1 MSINDN
7 TIKTPGVYI
16 NEINAFP
23 NAVVQVPTA
32 VPAFIG
38 YTPQAS
44 YQGKSYIM
52 EPVLITSMNDFN
64 AFFANPA
71 LAKQY
76 SPSYYVSKQTTT
88 PTAGKSYLFN
98 GDNYSIEPDPGTIYY
113 LYNSIELFFQNGGA
127 EAYIVSLGPYG
138 VPTNT
143 PINTGD
149 EITNP
154 NVKLADFQLALDA
167 LKKVS
172 EVTLYVAPE
181 STLLADDE
189 YATLMQSM
197 LLQNS
202 TMQTAM
208 SILDV
213 KGGREPNPA
222 SWMNDITNFRNA
234 TGNDGLNYG
243 AAYYPYLNTTIM
255 PIDEVDYTNINGGD
269 VSELMDL
276 LNPASNPNQTAVA
289 IIDAIQ
295 KGNSLSVAQNN
306 QALIAA
312 SKTYAQLLTFI
323 QAQMNILPPSG
334 AMAGIY
340 SLTDSIQ
347 GVWSAPANV
356 SPVGVTDITIKL
368 NDTEQGELNV
378 DAVSGKSIN
387 AFRFFNGQ
395 GVLVWGARTLDGN
408 SQDWRY
414 ISTRRTII
422 MIEQSCQ
429 DALKAY
435 VFAPNDSNTWV
446 TVKSM
451 LENFLTNIW
460 AQGALAGAKPE
471 EAFGVQIG
479 LGSTMTAQD
488 ILDGIMRASILVAVT
503 HPAEFMV
510 ISIEQ
515 QLAKS

>member
-1 MSINDN
+1 MTINLQ
-7 TIKTPGVYI
+7 TPGVYI
-16 NEINAFP
+16 NELSAFP
-23 NAVVQVPTA
+23 NSVVQVPTA

-38 YTPQAS
+38 YTPQA
-44 YQGKSYIM
+44 YYEGKSYVM
-52 EPVLITSMNDFN
+52 KPVRITSMNDFN
-64 AFFANPA
+64 AFFVNPV

-76 SPSYYVSKQTTT
+76 SPSYYITKQTTA
-88 PTAGKSYLFN
+88 PISGKPYVLN
-98 GDNYSIEPDPGTIYY
+98 GDNYSIEPDPATIYY
-113 LYNSIELFFQNGGA
+113 LYNSVKLFFQNGGG

-138 VPTNT
+138 MPTNT
-143 PINTGD
+143 PIAPGG
-149 EITNP
+149 ELMNP
-154 NVKLADFQLALDA
+154 NVKLADFQSALEA
-167 LKKVS
+167 LKKIK

-189 YATLMQSM
+189 YATLLQSM
-197 LLQNS
+197 LLQSS

-222 SWMNDITNFRNA
+222 SWMNSITNFKNA
-234 TGNDGLNYG
+234 TGNNGLNYG

-255 PIDEVDYTNINGGD
+255 SMGEVDYTNINGGD
-269 VSELMDL
+269 VSALLDI
-276 LNPASNPNQTAVA
+276 LNPSANPNPNVVA
-289 IIDAIQ
+289 IIDAIK

-306 QALIAA
+306 QALITA
-312 SKTYAQLLTFI
+312 SKTYAQLLSLI

-334 AMAGIY
+334 AVAGIY
-340 SLTDSIQ
+340 SLVDANQ
-347 GVWSAPANV
+347 GVWNAPANV
-356 SPVGVTDITIKL
+356 SPVGVTDVTINL
-368 NDTEQGELNV
+368 NDAEQGNLNV

-408 SQDWRY
+408 SLDWRY
-414 ISTRRTII
+414 INVRRTMM

-435 VFAPNDSNTWV
+435 VFAANNSNTWII
-446 TVKSM
+446 VKSM
-451 LENFLTNIW
+451 LENFLTDLW
-460 AQGALAGAKPE
+460 KQGALVGATPND
-471 EAFGVQIG
+471 AFGVLIG

-488 ILDGIMRASILVAVT
+488 ILEGIMRVNILVAIVR
-503 HPAEFMV
+503 PAEFIV

-515 QLAKS
+515 KVAES